1 MFSARIKI
9 ISSLEKPLAHESID
23 KFKPLRKISCLK
35 GERLSFQVA
44 HTCHNDDQNSRGV
57 IMSHVTL
64 DGELSKYATMRD
76 VCSVPIDRPT
86 VQHST
91 IHDDNYISKG
101 PGVFPDISHTIYLQD
116 HLL

>member
-1 MFSARIKI
+1 MFSAKITI

-101 PGVFPDISHTIYLQD
+101 PGVFPDILRPMHYDNSI
-116 HLL
+116 